1 MSDTQD
7 KSSPGAIEFDQ
18 TVRVRF
24 VVNGRKVACEVAP
37 RDTLLDCL
45 RTQLELTGTHA
56 GCEMG
61 ACGACL
67 VQLDGR
73 AVHACLM
80 FAVQADCHRID
91 TIEGLSESGAIADLQ
106 AEFHRRNALQC
117 GFCTAG
123 MLINAHELLSQMER
137 PSRAAIRDAL
147 SGNYCRCTG
156 YEAIVDAIA
165 AVAEARAAAASGQQE
180 GALP

>member
-1 MSDTQD
+1 MT
-7 KSSPGAIEFDQ
+7 GFDDSLLSEADE

-37 RDTLLDCL
+37 RDTLVDCL
-45 RTQLELTGTHA
+45 RDKLELTGTHA

-73 AVHACLM
+73 AVHSCLI
-80 FAVQADCHRID
+80 FAVQADGGRID
-91 TIEGLSESGAIADLQ
+91 TIEGLSESGLLADLQ

-117 GFCTAG
+117 GFCTPG
-123 MLINAHELLSQMER
+123 MLINAYELLSQTAQ
-137 PSRAAIRDAL
+137 PSREDIRDAL

-156 YEAIVDAIA
+156 YEAIVDA
-165 AVAEARAAAASGQQE
+165 VDAAAKAHSENG
-180 GALP
+180 GAT

>member
-1 MSDTQD
+1 MSDNEAKT
-7 KSSPGAIEFDQ
+7 SPRIAEADE
-18 TVRVRF
+18 TVRIRF
-24 VVNGRKVACEVAP
+24 TLNGRKTACEVAP

-45 RTQLELTGTHA
+45 RYQLELTGTHA

-61 ACGACL
+61 ACAACL

-80 FAVQADCHRID
+80 FAVQADDARID
-91 TIEGLSESGAIADLQ
+91 TIEGLSESGVIADLQ

-117 GFCTAG
+117 GFCTPG
-123 MLINAHELLSQMER
+123 MLINAHELLSQGGQ
-137 PSRAAIRDAL
+137 PSRTEIRDAL

-165 AVAEARAAAASGQQE
+165 AVAATRAAGE
-180 GALP
+180 MEDH

>member
-1 MSDTQD
+1 MS
-7 KSSPGAIEFDQ
+7 GFDETLLDEAEA

-24 VVNGRKVACEVAP
+24 VVNGRKVACDVAP
-37 RDTLLDCL
+37 RDTLVDCL
-45 RTQLELTGTHA
+45 RDKLELTGTHA

-73 AVHACLM
+73 AIHSCLIY
-80 FAVQADCHRID
+80 AVQADGARID
-91 TIEGLSESGAIADLQ
+91 TIEGLSEGGVLADLQ

-117 GFCTAG
+117 GFCTPG
-123 MLINAHELLSQMER
+123 MLINAQELLSRVAEPGR
-137 PSRAAIRDAL
+137 GEIRDAL

-156 YEAIVDAIA
+156 YEAIVDAID
-165 AVAEARAAAASGQQE
+165 AVAKARSKGGVAT
-180 GALP
+180 

>member
-1 MSDTQD
+1 MS
-7 KSSPGAIEFDQ
+7 GFDETLLNEAEA
-18 TVRVRF
+18 TVGVRF

-37 RDTLLDCL
+37 RDTLIDCL
-45 RTQLELTGTHA
+45 RDKLELTGTHA

-73 AVHACLM
+73 AIHSCLIY
-80 FAVQADCHRID
+80 AVQADGARID
-91 TIEGLSESGAIADLQ
+91 TIEGLSEGGVLADLQ

-117 GFCTAG
+117 GFCTPG
-123 MLINAHELLSQMER
+123 MLINAQELLSRVAEPGR
-137 PSRAAIRDAL
+137 GEIRDAL

-156 YEAIVDAIA
+156 YEAIVDAID
-165 AVAEARAAAASGQQE
+165 AVAKARSKGGVAT
-180 GALP
+180 

>member
-1 MSDTQD
+1 MRGLDEPLLDETD
-7 KSSPGAIEFDQ
+7 E

-37 RDTLLDCL
+37 RDTLVDCL
-45 RTQLELTGTHA
+45 RDKLELTGTHA

-73 AVHACLM
+73 AVHSCLI
-80 FAVQADCHRID
+80 FAVQADGARIE
-91 TIEGLSESGAIADLQ
+91 TIEGLTESGMLAELQ

-117 GFCTAG
+117 GFCTSG
-123 MLINAHELLSQMER
+123 MLINAHELLSQTTQ
-137 PSRAAIRDAL
+137 PSRDEIRDAL

-156 YEAIVDAIA
+156 YEAIVDAIE
-165 AVAEARAAAASGQQE
+165 AVAKARSDGG
-180 GALP
+180 GAT